1 MPASELRRA
10 SLPIEPSLRMTT
22 EADDIVEERDILSV
36 DALSRE
42 LNNAVRFFFACFV
55 AVEAASPPS
64 AALLCSPAARLA
76 SGEEDEGVAEDSS
89 SAIACGVL
97 RERTRRILP
106 LSPPLRMAAEFGRGS
121 INSLASRD
129 MRFSAVEMPCDS
141 GEGRAGRGVGAC
153 STDEAD
159 CEVRVTEEEVD
170 EEEEGLR

>member
-1 MPASELRRA
+1 
-10 SLPIEPSLRMTT
+10 MTM

-55 AVEAASPPS
+55 AVEPASPAS

-76 SGEEDEGVAEDSS
+76 SGEEDEEGAPEDSS
-89 SAIACGVL
+89 SVIAWEAL
-97 RERTRRILP
+97 RKTRRIRP
-106 LSPPLRMAAEFGRGS
+106 LNPPLRMAAEFGSGS
-121 INSLASRD
+121 CNSLSSRD

-153 STDEAD
+153 STDEPD
-159 CEVRVTEEEVD
+159 CEVRVTEEVE

>member
-1 MPASELRRA
+1 
-10 SLPIEPSLRMTT
+10 MTT

-36 DALSRE
+36 EALSRE

-55 AVEAASPPS
+55 AVEPVSPAS

-76 SGEEDEGVAEDSS
+76 SGEEDEGVLEDSS
-89 SAIACGVL
+89 SVIACAL
-97 RERTRRILP
+97 RERARRSRP

-121 INSLASRD
+121 ISSLSSRD

-153 STDEAD
+153 STDEPG
-159 CEVRVTEEEVD
+159 CEARVTEEVV
-170 EEEEGLR
+170 EEAEGLR